1 MPRKSDFGKY
11 IYSAGEIGEYVVCP
25 EAWRLKMLRGVKS
38 TQREDSKRGTEL
50 HQQWAEEYD
59 ESLFLSRGVK
69 IAATLIIVAIVFFMW
84 SNL

>member
-1 MPRKSDFGKY
+1 MPRKSDIGKF

-25 EAWRLKMLRGVKS
+25 EAWRLKMLQGVKS
-38 TQREDSKRGTEL
+38 IRREDSKRGTEL

-69 IAATLIIVAIVFFMW
+69 IAATLIVVAIVFFMW